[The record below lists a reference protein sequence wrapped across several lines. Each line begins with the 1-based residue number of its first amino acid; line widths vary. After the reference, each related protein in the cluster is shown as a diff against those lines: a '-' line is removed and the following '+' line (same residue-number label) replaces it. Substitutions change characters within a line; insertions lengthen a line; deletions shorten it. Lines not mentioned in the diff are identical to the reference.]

1 MAWIRRLRALFR
13 KEELD
18 RDFEE
23 ELQFHLSM
31 RERRNV
37 EQGMPHAEA
46 RHSARVRFGN
56 PAVWLEQMREIDLMT
71 FPQTVMQDLRFACR
85 MLLRNAGFTA
95 VAVFALAVGIG
106 LNTAA
111 FTAYRAFFERKLDAH
126 DPASMVNL
134 ALIEHTGAT
143 EPSFSYPDYEIYRDH
158 VRSFSGVIAVSQPQY
173 LTVSVPGGVA
183 LHHNDGG
190 GSLIGKLLLLL
201 PQIGNSETAM
211 TLVVSEN
218 YFSVLGVEALRGR
231 TFGSADKAE
240 LAASP
245 SVLISENYW
254 QKRFKGD
261 PTILGKAVRLNG
273 AAFTIIGVTPH
284 NFVGTFIAAPDFWLP
299 ISLEPLVH
307 PGDNWLWAREEGCC
321 HLFARL
327 APGAGMREA
336 QAEMSLV
343 ADQLRTLHQ
352 PGSDLAQPLSAMV
365 WPGSP
370 FTIPIEQ
377 NHGVRTSLLFVM
389 AAVGM
394 VLVVACANVA
404 SLQLARAASRQNELS
419 MRLSLGASRTRLVRQ
434 LLTES
439 SLLGLIAG
447 VFAFLFSWAFL
458 QAAVVLIADAFPDQY
473 GTVIFHVTPDL
484 RIFSFV
490 FLISVFAGVL
500 FGLAPAWE
508 SSRWAVSSA
517 LKANAATSPIRS
529 RHLRNFLIA
538 TQVAVSAVLVIAGST
553 LIHSAIRAL
562 WMDTGYDDAH
572 VMDLGLQFPESAE
585 YTPDHKDA
593 LIRDLRT
600 RLAAL
605 PGVTDVTTARAP
617 DDGGLRFAAVSLN
630 GEAPSSRNMK
640 AYLYYTW
647 IQPNYFHALGIPL
660 LLGHGFTAEASQ
672 AEPSIVVSESA
683 ANKLWPGENPVGH
696 TLRLGTSG
704 LVHGIGE
711 PLPDG
716 LAWRVIGV
724 ARDTRGVLLDGSDS
738 AQIYLPL
745 SDRYLQ
751 NYPIL
756 VRTRSDP
763 AQLVSA
769 LGPVMASVDP
779 NLAARFA
786 TLEQMLRATEPFLAS
801 TLAAAIATITG
812 ILGLLLAAIG
822 IYGTVSYIVVLRT
835 REVGIRVAL
844 GAKKRDILG
853 LILSESTR
861 PVFAGLSAGVV
872 LAAGVAYLLRHV
884 LYGVHTIDGLSFGGV
899 SLLFVAVALLAA
911 LVPSQRALRVE
922 PTVALRCE

>member
-1 MAWIRRLRALFR
+1 MAWIRRLRGLLR

-37 EQGMPHAEA
+37 EQGMPHGEA
-46 RHSARVRFGN
+46 RRSARVRFGN

-95 VAVFALAVGIG
+95 LAVFALAVGIG
-106 LNTAA
+106 LDTAA
-111 FTAYRAFFERKLDAH
+111 FTAYQAFFERTLDAH

-134 ALIEHTGAT
+134 ALIKHTGETAS
-143 EPSFSYPDYEIYRDH
+143 SFSYADYETYRDH
-158 VRSFSGVIAVSQPQY
+158 VRSFSGVIASSLPQY
-173 LTVSVPGGVA
+173 LTVSVRGGVVQQ
-183 LHHNDGG
+183 HNEGG
-190 GSLIGKLLLLL
+190 SSLIGKLLL

-211 TLVVSEN
+211 TLVVSDN
-218 YFSVLGVEALRGR
+218 YFSVLGIAPLRGR
-231 TFGSADKAE
+231 TFGSGDKAE

-254 QKRFKGD
+254 KKRFKSD
-261 PTILGKAVRLNG
+261 PDILGKIVRLNG

-284 NFVGTFIAAPDFWLP
+284 NFVGTFIGAPDFWLP
-299 ISLEPLVH
+299 LPLEPLVH
-307 PGDNWLWAREEGCC
+307 PGNNWLLEREKICC
-321 HLFARL
+321 RLFARL
-327 APGAGMREA
+327 AAGASAREA

-343 ADQLRTLHQ
+343 ADHARSLHN
-352 PGSDLAQPLSAMV
+352 PGSDLAQPVSAMV

-370 FTIPIEQ
+370 FPVPIGQLHELRIS
-377 NHGVRTSLLFVM
+377 VLFVM

-419 MRLSLGASRTRLVRQ
+419 MRLSLGARRSRLIRQ

-439 SLLGLIAG
+439 ALLGLIAG

-458 QAAVVLIADAFPDQY
+458 QTAVVLIADAFPDQY
-473 GTVIFHVTPDL
+473 GTFIFHVTPDL

-490 FLISVFAGVL
+490 FLISIFAGVL
-500 FGLAPAWE
+500 FGLAPALE
-508 SSRWAVSSA
+508 SSRSAVASA
-517 LKANAATSPIRS
+517 LKANAATAPIRS

-538 TQVAVSAVLVIAGST
+538 TQVAISAVLVIAGST

-562 WMDTGYDDAH
+562 SMDTGYDDAH
-572 VMDLGLQFPESAE
+572 VIDLGLQFPESVE
-585 YTPDHKDA
+585 YTPDHKA
-593 LIRDLRT
+593 TLIRDLRT
-600 RLAAL
+600 RLAAM
-605 PGVTDVTTARAP
+605 PGVMDVTTARAP
-617 DDGGLRFAAVSLN
+617 DDGEFRSAAVSLN
-630 GEAPSSRNMK
+630 GETPSSRNIK

-647 IQPNYFHALGIPL
+647 IQPNYFHTLGIPM
-660 LLGHGFTAEASQ
+660 LLGQGLAAQAGQ
-672 AEPSIVVSESA
+672 AEPSVVVSESA
-683 ANKLWPGENPVGH
+683 ANQLWPGQNPVGR
-696 TLRLGTSG
+696 TLRLGTDIRF
-704 LVHGIGE
+704 HTAGE

-716 LAWRVIGV
+716 PAWRVIGV

-769 LGPVMASVDP
+769 IGPVMASVDP
-779 NLAARFA
+779 NLAARFS
-786 TLEQMLRATEPFLAS
+786 TLEQMLRGTEPFVAS
-801 TLAAAIATITG
+801 TLAAAIASTTG
-812 ILGLLLAAIG
+812 GLGLLLAAIG

-844 GAKKRDILG
+844 GAKKRDILA
-853 LILSESTR
+853 LILRESTR

-872 LAAGVAYLLRHV
+872 LAGGVAYLLRHV
-884 LYGVHTIDGLSFGGV
+884 LYGIHTVDGISFGGV
-899 SLLFVAVALLAA
+899 SILFVAVALLAA

-922 PTVALRCE
+922 PTVALRYE

>member
-1 MAWIRRLRALFR
+1 MAWIRRLRGLLR

-37 EQGMPHAEA
+37 EQGMPHGEA
-46 RHSARVRFGN
+46 RRSARVRFGN

-95 VAVFALAVGIG
+95 LAVFALAVGIG
-106 LNTAA
+106 LDTAA
-111 FTAYRAFFERKLDAH
+111 FTAYQAFFERTLDAH

-134 ALIEHTGAT
+134 ALIKHTGETAS
-143 EPSFSYPDYEIYRDH
+143 SFSYADYETYRDH
-158 VRSFSGVIAVSQPQY
+158 VRSFSGVIASSLPQY
-173 LTVSVPGGVA
+173 LTVSVRGGVVQQ
-183 LHHNDGG
+183 HNEGG
-190 GSLIGKLLLLL
+190 SSLIGKLLL

-211 TLVVSEN
+211 TLVVSDN
-218 YFSVLGVEALRGR
+218 YFSVLGIAPLRGR
-231 TFGSADKAE
+231 TFGSGDKAE

-254 QKRFKGD
+254 KKRFKSD
-261 PTILGKAVRLNG
+261 PDILGKIVRLNG

-284 NFVGTFIAAPDFWLP
+284 NFVGTFIGAPDFWLP
-299 ISLEPLVH
+299 LPLEPLVH
-307 PGDNWLWAREEGCC
+307 PGNNWLLEREKICC
-321 HLFARL
+321 RLFARL
-327 APGAGMREA
+327 AAGASAREA

-343 ADQLRTLHQ
+343 ADHARSLHN
-352 PGSDLAQPLSAMV
+352 PGSDLAQPVSAMV

-370 FTIPIEQ
+370 FPVPIGQLHELRIS
-377 NHGVRTSLLFVM
+377 VLFVM

-419 MRLSLGASRTRLVRQ
+419 MRLSLGASRSRLIRQ

-439 SLLGLIAG
+439 ALLGLIAG

-458 QAAVVLIADAFPDQY
+458 QTAVVLIADAFPDQY
-473 GTVIFHVTPDL
+473 GTFIFHVTPDL

-490 FLISVFAGVL
+490 FLISIVAGVL
-500 FGLAPAWE
+500 FGLAPALE
-508 SSRWAVSSA
+508 SSRSAVASA
-517 LKANAATSPIRS
+517 LKANAATAPIRS

-538 TQVAVSAVLVIAGST
+538 TQVAISAVLVIAGST

-562 WMDTGYDDAH
+562 SMDTGYDDAH
-572 VMDLGLQFPESAE
+572 VIDLGLQFPESVE
-585 YTPDHKDA
+585 YTPDHKA
-593 LIRDLRT
+593 TLIRDLRT
-600 RLAAL
+600 RLAAM
-605 PGVTDVTTARAP
+605 PGVMDVTTARAP
-617 DDGGLRFAAVSLN
+617 DDGEFRSAAVSLN
-630 GEAPSSRNMK
+630 GETPSSRNIK

-647 IQPNYFHALGIPL
+647 IQPNYFHTLGIPM
-660 LLGHGFTAEASQ
+660 LLGQGLAAQAGQ
-672 AEPSIVVSESA
+672 AEPSVVVSESA
-683 ANKLWPGENPVGH
+683 ANQLWPGQNPVGR
-696 TLRLGTSG
+696 TLRLGTDIRFHSA
-704 LVHGIGE
+704 GE

-716 LAWRVIGV
+716 PAWRVIGV

-769 LGPVMASVDP
+769 IGPVMASVDP
-779 NLAARFA
+779 NLAARFS
-786 TLEQMLRATEPFLAS
+786 TLEQMLRGTEPFVAS
-801 TLAAAIATITG
+801 TLAAAIASTTG
-812 ILGLLLAAIG
+812 GLGLLLAAIG
-822 IYGTVSYIVVLRT
+822 IYGTISYIVVLRT

-844 GAKKRDILG
+844 GAKKRDILA
-853 LILSESTR
+853 LILRESTR

-872 LAAGVAYLLRHV
+872 LACGVAYLLRHV
-884 LYGVHTIDGLSFGGV
+884 LYGIHTVDGISFGGV
-899 SLLFVAVALLAA
+899 SILFVAVALLAA

-922 PTVALRCE
+922 PTVALRYE

>member
-1 MAWIRRLRALFR
+1 MAWIRRLRALLR

-18 RDFEE
+18 SELEE
-23 ELQFHLSM
+23 ELRFHISM
-31 RERRNV
+31 REQRSV
-37 EQGMPHAEA
+37 EQGMSNAEA
-46 RHSARVRFGN
+46 RRSARLRFGN
-56 PAVWLEQMREIDLMT
+56 PTVWRERMSEIDLMI
-71 FPQTVMQDLRFACR
+71 FPQTVMQDLRFGGR
-85 MLLRNAGFTA
+85 VLLRNAGFTA
-95 VAVFALAVGIG
+95 MAVFALAVGIG
-106 LNTAA
+106 LDTAT

-126 DPASMVNL
+126 NPASMVNL
-134 ALIEHTGAT
+134 ALIEHSGET
-143 EPSFSYPDYEIYRDH
+143 EPMFSYPDYEAYRDH
-158 VRSFSGVIAVSQPQY
+158 VRSFSGVIAASLPQY
-173 LTVSVPGGVA
+173 LRVSVGGVVQQ
-183 LHHNDGG
+183 HDEGG
-190 GSLIGKLLLLL
+190 GSLIGKILL

-211 TLVVSEN
+211 TLVVSDN

-261 PTILGKAVRLNG
+261 PTILGKTVRLNG

-284 NFVGTFIAAPDFWLP
+284 NFVGTFVAAPDFWLP
-299 ISLEPLVH
+299 LSLEPLIH
-307 PGDNWLWAREEGCC
+307 PGDNWLWAREKGCC

-343 ADQLRTLHQ
+343 ADHLRSLHH
-352 PGSDLAQPLSAMV
+352 PGSDLAQPLSAIV
-365 WPGSP
+365 SPGSP
-370 FTIPIEQ
+370 FPIRIEQ
-377 NHGVRTSLLFVM
+377 NPGLRISILFVM

-419 MRLSLGASRTRLVRQ
+419 MRLSLGAGRSRLIRQ

-439 SLLGLIAG
+439 ALLGLIAG
-447 VFAFLFSWAFL
+447 VVAFLFSWAFL
-458 QAAVVLIADAFPDQY
+458 QVAVVLIANAFPDQY
-473 GTVIFHVTPDL
+473 GTFIFHVTPDL
-484 RIFSFV
+484 KIFSFV

-500 FGLAPAWE
+500 FGLAPALE
-508 SSRWAVSSA
+508 SSRSAVASA
-517 LKANAATSPIRS
+517 LKANAGTAPIRS
-529 RHLRNFLIA
+529 RRLRNFLIA
-538 TQVAVSAVLVIAGST
+538 TQVAASAVLVIAGST

-562 WMDTGYDDAH
+562 RMDPGYDAAH
-572 VMDLGLQFPESAE
+572 VIDLGLQFPESAE
-585 YTPDHKDA
+585 YTADHKST
-593 LIRDLRT
+593 LIRDLRA
-600 RLAAL
+600 RLAAM
-605 PGVTDVTTARAP
+605 PGVLDVTTARAP
-617 DDGGLRFAAVSLN
+617 DDGEFRSAAVSLN
-630 GEAPSSRNMK
+630 TEKPSPQDMK
-640 AYLYYTW
+640 TYLFYTW
-647 IQPNYFHALGIPL
+647 IQPNYFQTLGISM
-660 LLGHGFTAEASQ
+660 LLGRGFTAQAGQ
-672 AEPSIVVSESA
+672 AEIVVSESA
-683 ANKLWPGENPVGH
+683 ANQLWPGQNPIGR
-696 TLRLGTSG
+696 TLRLGTEG
-704 LVHGIGE
+704 LFHSAGE

-716 LAWRVIGV
+716 PFWRVIGV

-756 VRTRSDP
+756 VRTRSNP
-763 AQLVSA
+763 ALLMSA

-779 NLAARFA
+779 DLAARSS
-786 TLEQMLRATEPFLAS
+786 TLEEMLRQTQPFLAS
-801 TLAAAIATITG
+801 TFAAAIASTTG

-844 GAKKRDILG
+844 GAKKRDILA

-872 LAAGVAYLLRHV
+872 LASGVAYLLRHV
-884 LYGVHTIDGLSFGGV
+884 LYGIHTIDGISFGGV
-899 SLLFVAVALLAA
+899 SLLFLVVALLAA
-911 LVPSQRALRVE
+911 LIPSQRALRVE
-922 PTVALRCE
+922 PVAALRCE